1 MLSWLSWLLME
12 SKKAQGLDRSLHRH
26 VAKGADVDDVVAE
39 PRSAVRTIAQTFSS
53 ARNFPAR
60 KCHCAGITHVTPIE
74 HVPNT
79 AQQRSKNAAGANIE
93 APALDRGLAILE
105 ALDGR
110 PEGMSLSEI
119 SRVIG
124 SPKNSTSRLVQT
136 LMVRGY
142 VERDEATMIIRL
154 TGKLLRLGHPRVGR
168 VSLVECALE
177 PMRMLRDAVGETV
190 QLGIPISDEGVIIE
204 QVESTQAVRICVEI
218 GLRFPLHNNAPGKVL
233 LTFQHP
239 KSREKTIQ
247 RLKLARFTDRT
258 ITSKDA
264 LRQECERVAK
274 LGYGTDWGEA
284 DEGIHCVAA
293 PVFDRPNHLLAVVW
307 ASAVAG
313 RMPKARFP
321 KVAVEVMKSARE
333 IERRLRA

>member
-1 MLSWLSWLLME
+1 MLSWLSWLLVE
-12 SKKAQGLDRSLHRH
+12 SKKAQGLESLLHH
-26 VAKGADVDDVVAE
+26 HLAEGADVGDVVAE
-39 PRSAVRTIAQTFSS
+39 PRSAVRTIPQTFSS
-53 ARNFPAR
+53 VRNFPAR
-60 KCHCAGITHVTPIE
+60 KRRCAGITHVTPIE

-79 AQQRSKNAAGANIE
+79 AQKRSKSAVSANIE

-110 PEGMSLSEI
+110 SEGMSLSEI

-177 PMRMLRDAVGETV
+177 PMRALRDAVGETV
-190 QLGIPISDEGVIIE
+190 QLGIPIGDEGVIIE

-233 LTFQHP
+233 LAFQHP
-239 KSREKTIQ
+239 KACERTIQ
-247 RLKLARFTDRT
+247 RLKLKRFTART
-258 ITSKDA
+258 ITTKEA
-264 LRQECERVAK
+264 LRMECERVVK

-293 PVFDRPNHLLAVVW
+293 PVFDRPNHLLAVIW

-321 KVAVEVMKSARE
+321 KVAVEVMKAARE
-333 IERRLRA
+333 IERRLQA

>member
-1 MLSWLSWLLME
+1 
-12 SKKAQGLDRSLHRH
+12 
-26 VAKGADVDDVVAE
+26 
-39 PRSAVRTIAQTFSS
+39 
-53 ARNFPAR
+53 
-60 KCHCAGITHVTPIE
+60 VTPIE

-79 AQQRSKNAAGANIE
+79 ARQRSKNAAGANIE

-105 ALDGR
+105 AMDAR
-110 PEGMSLSEI
+110 PEGLSLSEI

-177 PMRMLRDAVGETV
+177 PMRALRDAVGETV
-190 QLGIPISDEGVIIE
+190 QLGIPIGDEGVVIE

-233 LTFQHP
+233 LAFQHS
-239 KSREKTIQ
+239 KACERTIQ
-247 RLKLARFTDRT
+247 RLKLARFTAHT
-258 ITSKDA
+258 ITTKEA
-264 LRQECERVAK
+264 LRMECERVVK

-293 PVFDRPNHLLAVVW
+293 PVFDRPNHLLAVIW

-321 KVAVEVMKSARE
+321 KVAVEVMKAARE
-333 IERRLRA
+333 IERRLGA